1 MDCGRRHAAVHK
13 GPCRCYTVTMKRSR
27 MIRDIILIAVILAVA
42 VVLLIVT
49 GSHGTEGSYVSVML
63 QNDEIARYSL
73 SNGGIYAINGG
84 TNTIEIKDG
93 KVRMIEAQCPN
104 HLCVHQGWIG
114 LEGQS
119 IVCLPNKVTVS
130 VCGTGDGP
138 DFIL

>member
-1 MDCGRRHAAVHK
+1 MDCSRRHAAVHK

-73 SNGGIYAINGG
+73 SNDGIYAINGG

>member
-1 MDCGRRHAAVHK
+1 MDCSRRHAAVHK

-73 SNGGIYAINGG
+73 SNEGIYAINGG

>member
-13 GPCRCYTVTMKRSR
+13 RPCHCYTVTMKRSR

-73 SNGGIYAINGG
+73 SNDGIYAINGG

>member
-1 MDCGRRHAAVHK
+1 M
-13 GPCRCYTVTMKRSR
+13 TMKRP
-27 MIRDIILIAVILAVA
+27 MVIRDIILVVALLAVA
-42 VVLLIVT
+42 IVILVIT
-49 GSHGTEGSYVSVML
+49 GSHGTEGSFVSVML

-73 SNGGIYAINGG
+73 SIDGIYAINGG

-93 KVRMIEAQCPN
+93 KVRMLEAQCPN
-104 HLCVHQGWIG
+104 HLCVHQGWIS

-138 DFIL
+138 DFVL

>member
-1 MDCGRRHAAVHK
+1 
-13 GPCRCYTVTMKRSR
+13 
-27 MIRDIILIAVILAVA
+27 
-42 VVLLIVT
+42 
-49 GSHGTEGSYVSVML
+49 ML

-73 SNGGIYAINGG
+73 SNDGIYAINGG

>member
-13 GPCRCYTVTMKRSR
+13 GPCRCYTVIMKRSR

-73 SNGGIYAINGG
+73 SNDGIYAINGG

>member
-1 MDCGRRHAAVHK
+1 MDCSRRHAAVHK

-73 SNGGIYAINGG
+73 SNDGIYAINGG

-93 KVRMIEAQCPN
+93 KVRMIEAHCPN

>member
-13 GPCRCYTVTMKRSR
+13 GPCHCYTVTMKRSR

-73 SNGGIYAINGG
+73 SNDGIYAINGG

>member
-73 SNGGIYAINGG
+73 SNDGIYAINGG

>member
-27 MIRDIILIAVILAVA
+27 MIRDIILIAVVLAVA

-73 SNGGIYAINGG
+73 SNDGIYAINGG

>member
-1 MDCGRRHAAVHK
+1 M
-13 GPCRCYTVTMKRSR
+13 TMKRP
-27 MIRDIILIAVILAVA
+27 MVIRDIILVVALLAVA
-42 VVLLIVT
+42 IVIIVIT
-49 GSHGTEGSYVSVML
+49 GSHGTEGSFVSVML

-73 SNGGIYAINGG
+73 SIDGIYAINGG

-93 KVRMIEAQCPN
+93 KVRMLEAQCPN
-104 HLCVHQGWIG
+104 HLCVHQGWIS

-138 DFIL
+138 DFVL

>member
-1 MDCGRRHAAVHK
+1 
-13 GPCRCYTVTMKRSR
+13 MKRSR

-73 SNGGIYAINGG
+73 SNDGIYAINGG